1 MYFSLADLIM
11 LIHKF
16 DKLYSKDYLLLIL
29 AKLRILFLAWYDMG
43 IIIDY
48 TGAHIAS
55 WD

>member
-1 MYFSLADLIM
+1 M

-48 TGAHIAS
+48 TGALSILGL
-55 WD
+55 DTLTVCIV